1 MILTNTPQKIIWLLK
16 SGTKNKV
23 TLTQVGV
30 VVDVVIRLEPLEKCL
45 KKRHGN
51 CIILTVLRKLV
62 ETLPKWF

>member
-30 VVDVVIRLEPLEKCL
+30 VVDVVIRLEPLERCQ
-45 KKRHGN
+45 KRD
-51 CIILTVLRKLV
+51 ISLRKLHYFDSI
-62 ETLPKWF
+62 EKNSRDSS